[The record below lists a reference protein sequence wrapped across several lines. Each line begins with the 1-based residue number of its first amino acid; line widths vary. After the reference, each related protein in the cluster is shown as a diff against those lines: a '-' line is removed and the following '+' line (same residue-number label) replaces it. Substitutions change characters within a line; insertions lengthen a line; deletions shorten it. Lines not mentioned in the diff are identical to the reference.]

1 VTAVSKPMYQQLK
14 DLIIGR
20 ISSGE
25 LRPADRVP
33 SENELVEAMSVSRM
47 TANRALRELTD
58 EGYVRRIAGRG
69 TFVSDFRAGSH
80 VLEVQNIADEI
91 ERRGHAHTCE
101 VLRQSLQHARGE
113 VAKAL
118 HVEQGS
124 DVFHLMLVHYE
135 NGTPIQFEDR
145 HVVANFAPDCLLQDF
160 SAVTPSAYLTAISP
174 LQEAEQVV
182 RAAQPNA
189 AVQRRLAAPGRMGG
203 RSHSRAYI
211 IQAVAL
217 NWLDITPL
225 PGHPNRR
232 RQTSWNWRNCN
243 NERQTHNKGA
253 NGQQPAGK
261 KLADRSTAAHAHE

>member
-1 VTAVSKPMYQQLK
+1 VTVVAKPMYQQLK

-20 ISSGE
+20 ISNGE

-91 ERRGHAHTCE
+91 EQRGHTHTCE
-101 VLRQSLQHARGE
+101 VLRQTLQHARGE

-135 NGTPIQFEDR
+135 NESPIQLEDR
-145 HVVANFAPDCLLQDF
+145 HVVADFAPDCLLQDF

-189 AVQRRLAAPGRMGG
+189 AVRQRLKMADGEPGLVVMRRTWSHGRPVTFARLHHPG
-203 RSHSRAYI
+203 SRYELAGHY
-211 IQAVAL
+211 
-217 NWLDITPL
+217 TP
-225 PGHPNRR
+225 PGTPKSA
-232 RQTSWNWRNCN
+232 TADVV
-243 NERQTHNKGA
+243 ELEKL
-253 NGQQPAGK
+253 QQ
-261 KLADRSTAAHAHE
+261 